1 MRIQRGGG
9 RDSGA
14 ALKNLGFQRTV
25 DSKLDPE
32 FERNRKQKEYD
43 ASIEDDKKGKP
54 RKLHE
59 ITPGHYVRCSEDE
72 IAMYQAKAASYEK

>member
-1 MRIQRGGG
+1 TASLI
-9 RDSGA
+9 SA
-14 ALKNLGFQRTV
+14 V
-25 DSKLDPE
+25 PEPDPE

-72 IAMYQAKAASYEK
+72 IAMY